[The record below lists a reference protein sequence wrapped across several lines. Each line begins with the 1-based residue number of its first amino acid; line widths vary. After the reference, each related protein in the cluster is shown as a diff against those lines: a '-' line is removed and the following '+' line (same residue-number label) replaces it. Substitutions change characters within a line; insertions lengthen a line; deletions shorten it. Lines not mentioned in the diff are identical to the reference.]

1 MLRRPRAAMAE
12 EGSSCPWLRL
22 PWASALRPL
31 LPLALI
37 VAAVYGFLY
46 SPWLAK
52 QQQPQQQPEAPS
64 EKSLGSSEFYAQAV
78 WKAGERRGVGE
89 AQKTD
94 PPPLPGWHF
103 LSSFIF
109 VLFFSSLRTHTQW
122 DIAELQ
128 LNRTAGARQ
137 DPRLRWQAGPALG
150 RSFLFGPELDDGQ
163 LRIQRDGIYR
173 LHIQVTLANCSWIG
187 PTRPRGATLALSI
200 CKPVTHSI
208 SLLRLHFSQSC
219 SVVSQRLTPLARGDL
234 LCTNLTLPLVPSQ
247 NPDETFFGVQWVHP

>member
-1 MLRRPRAAMAE
+1 MAE

-52 QQQPQQQPEAPS
+52 QQQPQQQLEAP
-64 EKSLGSSEFYAQAV
+64 A
-78 WKAGERRGVGE
+78 
-89 AQKTD
+89 
-94 PPPLPGWHF
+94 
-103 LSSFIF
+103 
-109 VLFFSSLRTHTQW
+109 W

-128 LNRTAGARQ
+128 LNRTGARQ

>member
-1 MLRRPRAAMAE
+1 MAE
-12 EGSSCPWLRL
+12 EGSSCPSLRL

-52 QQQPQQQPEAPS
+52 QQQPQQQQLETPAGRQWITHGRGEFRLGTAQGPSRKEALRVPAS
-64 EKSLGSSEFYAQAV
+64 GNFQEKSLGSAEFGAQAV
-78 WKAGERRGVGE
+78 WKAG
-89 AQKTD
+89 
-94 PPPLPGWHF
+94 
-103 LSSFIF
+103 
-109 VLFFSSLRTHTQW
+109 W

-128 LNRTAGARQ
+128 LNRTGARQ

-173 LHIQVTLANCSWIG
+173 LHIQVTLANCSWWG

-200 CKPVTHSI
+200 CKPATHSI
-208 SLLRLHFSQSC
+208 SILRLHFSQSC